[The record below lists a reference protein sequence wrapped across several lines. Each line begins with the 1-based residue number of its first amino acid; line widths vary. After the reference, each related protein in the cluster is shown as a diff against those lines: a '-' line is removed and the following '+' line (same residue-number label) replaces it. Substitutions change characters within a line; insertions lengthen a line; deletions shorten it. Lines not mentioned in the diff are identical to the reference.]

1 MDINFLVLCPIGLS
15 VTIPSITASSTLAEN
30 RELGEPLRMYVPTD
44 ERDLTPLFCPCPAA
58 VRFPWP
64 DQEYIFQN
72 VATFKKIVSL
82 IIAQIYVFRY

>member
-1 MDINFLVLCPIGLS
+1 MKNYLVLPLYILRKFTWLVMDTNFLVLCPIGLS

-44 ERDLTPLFCPCPAA
+44 ERDLIPLFCPSPDA

-64 DQEYIFQN
+64 DH
-72 VATFKKIVSL
+72 
-82 IIAQIYVFRY
+82 